1 LRTYF
6 DNNYTP
12 LSLLEQP
19 SFIKSKG
26 HSHTLQTGIDF
37 NISSKTNIGLG
48 LNGLSLIRNSNGNN
62 RALWMKPTRAIDS
75 LIQTTS
81 NNGNNMWNGGINLN
95 LRHLFSSRRELT
107 ADADFLQYRLRGN
120 QFFENISSFPNPY
133 LEASEANIP
142 SDIKIYA
149 AKADYTQ
156 QFKKVKLESGWK
168 TSHIVTDNLAAYQ
181 QLENGIWKEDE
192 GKSNHFL
199 YNETIH
205 SIYTSLQAKRNEWQ
219 WQGGLRYELTDYNGK
234 QLGNRS
240 RKDSSFSR
248 SYNSLFPTVFLAYAV
263 DSNHTF
269 SLNAGRRI
277 DRPAFQKL
285 NPFLFIINKY
295 TFQQGNPFLLPQ
307 YTWNIEISHQY
318 KNTLN
323 TAIRYSQSDDYFSQL
338 FLSDNTGLI
347 IYTDGNLGRMQN
359 LGASLSLNL
368 SPAKWWSFSVQLNGN
383 HKKLQGQLW
392 KTYRANITQMNISSS
407 HQFRFKK
414 GWTGEVS
421 GFYNSRSQQDL
432 QEVLDPSGQLSLGLA
447 KTLFKNKATLK
458 LTARDI
464 FYTQIMQG
472 DTEFKNVHEFFRLT
486 RDTRVAALSFTYK
499 FGKSIKTSRRESAV
513 SDEIKRVG
521 SGN

>member
-1 LRTYF
+1 VL
-6 DNNYTP
+6 
-12 LSLLEQP
+12 
-19 SFIKSKG
+19 
-26 HSHTLQTGIDF
+26 
-37 NISSKTNIGLG
+37 
-48 LNGLSLIRNSNGNN
+48 
-62 RALWMKPTRAIDS
+62 
-75 LIQTTS
+75 
-81 NNGNNMWNGGINLN
+81 
-95 LRHLFSSRRELT
+95 
-107 ADADFLQYRLRGN
+107 
-120 QFFENISSFPNPY
+120 
-133 LEASEANIP
+133 
-142 SDIKIYA
+142 
-149 AKADYTQ
+149 
-156 QFKKVKLESGWK
+156 
-168 TSHIVTDNLAAYQ
+168 TDNLAAFQ
-181 QLENGIWKEDE
+181 QLDNGIWKEDE

-205 SIYTSLQAKRNEWQ
+205 SLYTSLQSKRNKWQ

-248 SYNSLFPTVFLAYAV
+248 NYNSLFPTLLMAYEL

-269 SLNAGRRI
+269 SITAGRRI

-295 TFQQGNPFLLPQ
+295 TYQQGNPFLLPQ
-307 YTWNIEISHQY
+307 YTWNIEVSHQY
-318 KNTLN
+318 KNALN
-323 TAIRYSQSDDYFSQL
+323 TAIRYSQSDNYFSQL

-359 LGASLSLNL
+359 LGASISLNL
-368 SPAKWWSFSVQLNGN
+368 SPLKWWSFSLQLNGN

-392 KTYRANITQMNISSS
+392 KTYRADITQMNISAN
-407 HQFRFKK
+407 HQLRFKK

-432 QEVLDPSGQLSLGLA
+432 QEVLDPSGQLSFGLS
-447 KTLFKNKATLK
+447 KSLFKNKATLK

-464 FYTQIMQG
+464 FYTQVMQG
-472 DTEFKNVHEFFRLT
+472 DTEFKNAHEFFRLT
-486 RDTRVAALSFTYK
+486 RDTRAGALSFTYK
-499 FGKSIKTSRRESAV
+499 FGKPVKSLRRESAV